1 MNTTPAARYAQRTWS
16 RLGHANQLQAPL
28 GEETLTD
35 LLVLDMLPHRRAKG
49 FWLSTTTKPA
59 EHRCGADLLVAV
71 RHQTGRWSRLA
82 LQAKKLNPDDNRY
95 PAFAYVSR
103 SKEQLKK
110 LERFARQLHAL
121 PLYLLYNHS
130 HTARCSKHW
139 HCLEACDV
147 GQLGCT
153 LVPSWHILR
162 MLSRRAPPYRN
173 FDRAHKVRQSLPWRC
188 VFDCRFAEKH
198 LIQMAFRT
206 RHGNRDILRAGP
218 PQYDWP
224 FEPTESAWPEWLFQ
238 ESKTQLTSEDVDRIR
253 RELSDRYD
261 AETAPQDSLRLDER
275 PLYPARL
282 LIVDRF
288 VGTDNASREPQPSAQ
303 DGGAMAQCFDR

>member
-1 MNTTPAARYAQRTWS
+1 MNNTPAARFAQRTWS
-16 RLGHANQLQAPL
+16 TLGHASRLQAPF
-28 GEETLTD
+28 GEETLTE

-49 FWLSTTTKPA
+49 FWLSSTTKRA

-71 RHQTGRWSRLA
+71 RYQTGRWSRFA
-82 LQAKKLNPDDNRY
+82 LQAKKLDPNHNRY
-95 PAFAYVSR
+95 PAFAYVTR
-103 SKEQLKK
+103 STEQLDK

-130 HTARCSKHW
+130 DTARCSKHW
-139 HCLEACDV
+139 HCLEPFDV

-153 LVPSWHILR
+153 LVPSWHIRR
-162 MLSRRAPPYRN
+162 MLRRPPPPRDFDSANSVSQSR
-173 FDRAHKVRQSLPWRC
+173 PWRC
-188 VFDCRFAEKH
+188 VFDCRFAEER

-206 RHGNRDILRAGP
+206 RHGNRETPRAGSA
-218 PQYDWP
+218 QYDWP
-224 FEPTESAWPEWLFQ
+224 FEPTEAAWPEWLFQ

-261 AETAPQDSLRLDER
+261 AEAAPRDSLRLDER

-288 VGTDNASREPQPSAQ
+288 AGTDNASREPQPSAQ
-303 DGGAMAQCFDR
+303 DVGAMAQCFDR